1 MIEIAAKLNRK
12 RFTLDVN
19 VVLTHHVT
27 ALFGPSGAGK
37 STLLNVVA
45 GIARPDSGRIAIDGV
60 ALFDTQ
66 QKINMPMHQRHIG
79 LVFQDHRLF
88 PHLSVE
94 KNLRY
99 GAHRLDATTQQK
111 SLDEIVS
118 LLELNALL
126 KQKPYQLSGGE
137 KQRVALGRALM
148 SQPRLLMLDEPLAS
162 LDKRLKSQI
171 LPYLKRVAE
180 EVDIPMI
187 YVSHSMDEISQ
198 LTDHVLYIAHG
209 KLSSSAG

>member
-1 MIEIAAKLNRK
+1 MIDIATTLHRK
-12 RFTLDVN
+12 RFTLDVHAT
-19 VVLTHHVT
+19 LTQRVT

-37 STLLNVVA
+37 STLLNIMA
-45 GIARPDSGRIAIDGV
+45 GIVKPDSGRITIDGV
-60 ALFDTQ
+60 TVLDTQ
-66 QKINMPMHQRHIG
+66 QKIDMPIHQRQIG

-88 PHLSVE
+88 PHMSVE
-94 KNLRY
+94 KNLKY
-99 GAHRLDATTQQK
+99 GAHRFEAADQQK
-111 SLDEIVS
+111 SLAEVTA
-118 LLELNALL
+118 LLELGELL

-148 SQPRLLMLDEPLAS
+148 SKPRLLMLDEPLAS

-187 YVSHSMDEISQ
+187 YVSHSMDEITQ
-198 LTDHVLYIAHG
+198 LTDHVMHIAHG
-209 KLSSSAG
+209 KLIATI

>member
-1 MIEIAAKLNRK
+1 MIEIAAQLNRK

-19 VVLTHHVT
+19 ATLTQRVT

-60 ALFDTQ
+60 ALFDAQ
-66 QKINMPMHQRHIG
+66 HKIDVPTHQRQLG

-99 GAHRLDATTQQK
+99 GAHRFDAETQQK

-118 LLELNALL
+118 LLELSALL

-162 LDKRLKSQI
+162 LDKRLKGQI

-180 EVDIPMI
+180 EVDVPMI
-187 YVSHSMDEISQ
+187 YVSHSMDEIAQ
-198 LTDHVLYIAHG
+198 LTDHVLHIAHG
-209 KLSSSAG
+209 KLTATS

>member
-19 VVLTHHVT
+19 FTLTERVT

-37 STLLNVVA
+37 STLLNMVA
-45 GIARPDSGRIAIDGV
+45 GIVRPDNGRIAIDGV
-60 ALFDTQ
+60 ALFDAQ
-66 QKINMPMHQRHIG
+66 QKIHIPIHLRHIG
-79 LVFQDHRLF
+79 MVFQDHRLF

-99 GAHRLDATTQQK
+99 GAKRFDAPTQQK
-111 SLDEIVS
+111 SLDEIVK
-118 LLELNALL
+118 LLELGALL
-126 KQKPYQLSGGE
+126 TQKPYQLSGGE
-137 KQRVALGRALM
+137 KQRIALGRALM

-162 LDKRLKSQI
+162 LDKRLKNQI

-180 EVDIPMI
+180 EVDVPMI
-187 YVSHSMDEISQ
+187 YVSHSMEEITQ
-198 LTDHVLYIAHG
+198 LTDHVLHIAHG
-209 KLSSSAG
+209 RLKINDL

>member
-1 MIEIAAKLNRK
+1 MIEIAATLSRK
-12 RFTLDVN
+12 RFKLDAHVA
-19 VVLTHHVT
+19 LTHRVT

-37 STLLNVVA
+37 STLLNVIA
-45 GIARPDSGRIAIDGV
+45 GIAHPDSGRIVIDGV
-60 ALFDTQ
+60 ALFDAQ
-66 QKINMPMHQRHIG
+66 QKIDIPVHQRQIG

-99 GAHRLDATTQQK
+99 GAHRFESAAQQK
-111 SLDEIVS
+111 GLEEITA
-118 LLELNALL
+118 LLELGSLL
-126 KQKPYQLSGGE
+126 RQKPYQLSGGE

-148 SQPRLLMLDEPLAS
+148 SKPRLLMLDEPLAS

-180 EVDIPMI
+180 EVEIPMI
-187 YVSHSMDEISQ
+187 YVSHSMDEITQ
-198 LTDHVLYIAHG
+198 LTDHVMHIAHG
-209 KLSSSAG
+209 KVHAAI

>member
-1 MIEIAAKLNRK
+1 MIEVAAKLNRK
-12 RFTLDVN
+12 RFALDVN
-19 VVLTHHVT
+19 ITFTERVT

-37 STLLNVVA
+37 STVLNVVA
-45 GIARPDSGRIAIDGV
+45 GIVRPDQGRVAINGEV
-60 ALFDTQ
+60 VLDTQ
-66 QKINMPMHQRHIG
+66 QKIDVPTYQRHIG

-88 PHLSVE
+88 PHMSVE
-94 KNLRY
+94 KNLMY
-99 GAHRLDATTQQK
+99 GAHRYDSAKQQQR
-111 SLDEIVS
+111 LNEMTE
-118 LLELNALL
+118 LLELKALL

-171 LPYLKRVAE
+171 LPYLKRVAD

-187 YVSHSMDEISQ
+187 YVSHSIEEIAQ
-198 LTDHVLYIAHG
+198 LTDHVLHIAHG
-209 KLSSSAG
+209 KLNANG

>member
-1 MIEIAAKLNRK
+1 MIEVAAKLNRK
-12 RFTLDVN
+12 HFTLDVN
-19 VVLTHHVT
+19 ITFNARVT

-37 STLLNVVA
+37 STVLYVLA
-45 GIARPDSGRIAIDGV
+45 GIVRPDQGRVVIDGEV
-60 ALFDTQ
+60 VLDTQ
-66 QKINMPMHQRHIG
+66 QKIDVPTYERHIG

-88 PHLSVE
+88 PHMSVQ
-94 KNLRY
+94 KNLMY
-99 GAHRLDATTQQK
+99 GVHRFESAKQQQR
-111 SLDEIVS
+111 LNEITE
-118 LLELNALL
+118 LLELKALL

-171 LPYLKRVAE
+171 LPYLKGVAN

-187 YVSHSMDEISQ
+187 YVSHSMDEIVQ
-198 LTDHVLYIAHG
+198 LTDHVLHIAHG
-209 KLSSSAG
+209 KLSATS

>member
-1 MIEIAAKLNRK
+1 MIEVAAKLNRK
-12 RFTLDVN
+12 HFTLDVN
-19 VVLTHHVT
+19 ITFNARVT

-37 STLLNVVA
+37 STVLYVLA
-45 GIARPDSGRIAIDGV
+45 GIVRPDQGRVVIDGEV
-60 ALFDTQ
+60 VLDTQ
-66 QKINMPMHQRHIG
+66 QKIDVPTYERQIG

-88 PHLSVE
+88 PHMSVE
-94 KNLRY
+94 KNLMY
-99 GAHRLDATTQQK
+99 GAHRFESAKQQQR
-111 SLDEIVS
+111 LNEITE
-118 LLELNALL
+118 LLELKALL

-171 LPYLKRVAE
+171 LPYLKGVAN

-187 YVSHSMDEISQ
+187 YVSHSMDEIVQ
-198 LTDHVLYIAHG
+198 LTDHVLHIAHG
-209 KLSSSAG
+209 KLSATS

>member
-1 MIEIAAKLNRK
+1 MIEVAAKLNRK
-12 RFTLDVN
+12 RFALDVN
-19 VVLTHHVT
+19 ITFTERVT

-37 STLLNVVA
+37 STVLNVLA
-45 GIARPDSGRIAIDGV
+45 GIVRPDQGHVAINGEV
-60 ALFDTQ
+60 VLDTQ
-66 QKINMPMHQRHIG
+66 QKIDVPTYQRHIG

-88 PHLSVE
+88 PHMSVE
-94 KNLRY
+94 KNLMY
-99 GAHRLDATTQQK
+99 GAHRFDSAKQQQR
-111 SLDEIVS
+111 LNEMTE
-118 LLELNALL
+118 LLELKALL

-171 LPYLKRVAE
+171 LPYLKRVAD

-187 YVSHSMDEISQ
+187 YVSHSMDEIAQ
-198 LTDHVLYIAHG
+198 LTDHVLHIAHG
-209 KLSSSAG
+209 KLNANG

>member
-1 MIEIAAKLNRK
+1 MIEIAATLNRK

-19 VVLTHHVT
+19 MVLTHRVT

-37 STLLNVVA
+37 STLLNVIA
-45 GIARPDSGRIAIDGV
+45 GIVRPQAGRIAIDGV
-60 ALFDTQ
+60 ALFDAQ
-66 QKINMPMHQRHIG
+66 QKIDVAMHQRHIG

-99 GAHRLDATTQQK
+99 GAHRFDAVMQQN
-111 SLDEIVS
+111 SLDEIAD
-118 LLELNALL
+118 LLELGALL

-180 EVDIPMI
+180 EVEIPMI
-187 YVSHSMDEISQ
+187 YVSHSMDEITQ
-198 LTDHVLYIAHG
+198 LTDHVLHIAHG
-209 KLSSSAG
+209 KLSSSAS

>member
-1 MIEIAAKLNRK
+1 MIEIVATLSRK
-12 RFTLDVN
+12 RFKLDAHAT
-19 VVLTHHVT
+19 LTHRVT

-37 STLLNVVA
+37 STLLNVIA
-45 GIARPDSGRIAIDGV
+45 GIARPERGRIAIDGV
-60 ALFDTQ
+60 TLFDAE
-66 QKINMPMHQRHIG
+66 QKIDIPIHQRQIG

-99 GAHRLDATTQQK
+99 GAHRFDTAAQQK
-111 SLDEIVS
+111 SLEEIS
-118 LLELNALL
+118 ALLELGSFLR
-126 KQKPYQLSGGE
+126 QKPYQLSGGE

-180 EVDIPMI
+180 EVEIPMI
-187 YVSHSMDEISQ
+187 YVSHSMDEITQ
-198 LTDHVLYIAHG
+198 LTDHVMHIAHG
-209 KLSSSAG
+209 KLVAPI

>member
-1 MIEIAAKLNRK
+1 MIEITAQLNRK
-12 RFTLDVN
+12 RFTLDVSL
-19 VVLTHHVT
+19 VLTHHVT

-37 STLLNVVA
+37 STLLNIVA
-45 GIARPDSGRIAIDGV
+45 GVVRPDRGRIAIDGM
-60 ALFDTQ
+60 ALFDAQ
-66 QKINMPMHQRHIG
+66 QKIDVPMYQRHIG

-99 GAHRLDATTQQK
+99 GAHRLDAATQQK

-118 LLELNALL
+118 LLELSALL

-187 YVSHSMDEISQ
+187 YVSHSMDEITQ
-198 LTDHVLYIAHG
+198 LTDQVLHIAHG
-209 KLSSSAG
+209 KLTATS

>member
-1 MIEIAAKLNRK
+1 MIEVAAKLNRK
-12 RFTLDVN
+12 RFALDVN
-19 VVLTHHVT
+19 ITFTERVT

-37 STLLNVVA
+37 STVLNVVA
-45 GIARPDSGRIAIDGV
+45 GIVRPDQGRVAINGEV
-60 ALFDTQ
+60 VLDTQ
-66 QKINMPMHQRHIG
+66 QKIDVPTYQRHIG

-88 PHLSVE
+88 LHMSVE
-94 KNLRY
+94 KNLMY
-99 GAHRLDATTQQK
+99 GAHRFDSAKQQQR
-111 SLDEIVS
+111 LNEMTE
-118 LLELNALL
+118 LLELKALL

-171 LPYLKRVAE
+171 LPYLKRVAD

-187 YVSHSMDEISQ
+187 YVSHSKEEIAQ
-198 LTDHVLYIAHG
+198 LTDHVLHIAHG
-209 KLSSSAG
+209 KLNANG

>member
-1 MIEIAAKLNRK
+1 MIEVAAKLNRK
-12 RFTLDVN
+12 HFTLDVN
-19 VVLTHHVT
+19 ITFNARVT

-37 STLLNVVA
+37 STVLYVLA
-45 GIARPDSGRIAIDGV
+45 GIVRPDQGRVVIDGEV
-60 ALFDTQ
+60 VLDTQ
-66 QKINMPMHQRHIG
+66 QKIDVPTYERQIG

-88 PHLSVE
+88 PHMSVE
-94 KNLRY
+94 KNLMY
-99 GAHRLDATTQQK
+99 GAHRFESAKQQQR
-111 SLDEIVS
+111 LNEITE
-118 LLELNALL
+118 LLELKALL

-171 LPYLKRVAE
+171 LPYLKRVAN

-187 YVSHSMDEISQ
+187 YVSHSMDEIVQ
-198 LTDHVLYIAHG
+198 LTDHVLHIAHG
-209 KLSSSAG
+209 KLSATS